1 MALFQSVALMIVNK
15 CMTFHN
21 ICLNTLKVI
30 AKGKVFTQRLRPRQP
45 PTVWWQYLDFFIFEK
60 TAELKSLLKK
70 HIFL

>member
-15 CMTFHN
+15 CMTFHK

-30 AKGKVFTQRLRPRQP
+30 AKGKVLHNDYAADDHQQSDENTL
-45 PTVWWQYLDFFIFEK
+45 TFFIFEK
-60 TAELKSLLKK
+60 RDELKSLLKK